1 MNISEV
7 TVNMLTDLMNESLE
21 CLISHMT
28 HDIAQC
34 FFHHIFQVLVHLE
47 SQISFLIY
55 QDVKSANILF
65 KLLSDENYLFQ
76 LDDFSLCNNAMNAV
90 TCCGTIIFAAP
101 KVFTRATQTVKM
113 DIWSLF
119 VMMIYV
125 WNVNDFRMKN

>member
-1 MNISEV
+1 
-7 TVNMLTDLMNESLE
+7 
-21 CLISHMT
+21 MT

-76 LDDFSLCNNAMNAV
+76 LDDFSLNNNVMNAV
-90 TCCGTIIFAAP
+90 ILNCETS
-101 KVFTRATQTVKM
+101 VFTA
-113 DIWSLF
+113 SELF
-119 VMMIYV
+119 L
-125 WNVNDFRMKN
+125 RKSRQ